1 MALFDDYQT
10 ILFGRRGRVLEVTL
24 NRPDKLNATDAVL
37 HAELARLF
45 VDISN
50 DPDSDVVVLTGAG
63 RAFSAGGDVAW
74 MQEAIDEP
82 ERFEQTVREAKQI
95 VFGLIDCE
103 KPVIAKLNGHATGL
117 GATIALFCDVI
128 FAAEHAR
135 IGDPHVSIGFVA
147 GDGGAVIWPQLIG
160 YARAKEYL
168 LTGDLMTATQAAQM
182 GLINHAV
189 PADELDERV
198 NAFADR
204 LANGATKAIRWTKMS
219 VNIGLRD
226 LATSIMDA
234 SLAYEALSNMTPDHA
249 EAVKAFSEKRSPVF
263 GRAKGNA

>member
-1 MALFDDYQT
+1 MALFDDYQA
-10 ILFGRRGRVLEVTL
+10 ILFSRRGRVLEVTL

-37 HAELARLF
+37 HTELARVF
-45 VDISN
+45 TDISS
-50 DPDSDVVVLTGAG
+50 DPDSDIVVLTGAG
-63 RAFSAGGDVAW
+63 RAFSAGGDVTW

-82 ERFEQTVREAKQI
+82 ARFEQTMREAKQI

-103 KPVIAKLNGHATGL
+103 KPVVAKLNGHATGL
-117 GATIALFCDVI
+117 GCTIALFCDVI
-128 FAAEHAR
+128 FAADHAK

-168 LTGDLMTATQAAQM
+168 MTGDLMTAAQAAQM
-182 GLINHAV
+182 GLINYAV
-189 PADELDERV
+189 PADELDEKV
-198 NAFADR
+198 DAFADR
-204 LANGATKAIRWTKMS
+204 LAAGATRAIRWTKMS

-234 SLAYEALSNMTPDHA
+234 SLAYEALSNITPDHA
-249 EAVKAFSEKRSPVF
+249 EAVRAFAEKRPPVF
-263 GRAKGNA
+263 GRSP